1 MAKRKYGKKSGGTSL
16 GTILLIVVLLAAAV
30 FLATRLVNSC
40 SDCEKRFFGLGY
52 EGNLID
58 QAVDEE
64 EQILCED
71 CARKHHALSLL
82 AGKEL
87 DEYKRILM
95 PGKLIPGEVKF
106 GEKTDD

>member
-1 MAKRKYGKKSGGTSL
+1 MAKRKYGRSSGKTKT
-16 GTILLIVVLLAAAV
+16 GTILLVIVLLAIVV
-30 FLATRLVNSC
+30 FLAARLVNSC

-52 EGNLID
+52 EGNLVD

-64 EQILCED
+64 EQILCEE

-87 DEYKRILM
+87 DEFKRVLM
-95 PGKLIPGEVKF
+95 PGELIPGEIKF
-106 GEKTDD
+106 SDKADG

>member
-1 MAKRKYGKKSGGTSL
+1 MAKRRKGRSSGGTRV
-16 GTILLIVVLLAAAV
+16 GTILLIVVLLAVVV

-40 SDCEKRFFGLGY
+40 SDCEKNFFGLGY
-52 EGNLID
+52 EGNIVD

-87 DEYKRILM
+87 DAYKRVLV
-95 PGKLIPGEVKF
+95 PGELIPGEVKF
-106 GEKTDD
+106 GEKSDG